1 MAGCRP
7 LTPSEERNLRAA
19 IKKLPPRDR
28 ALVVTQWL
36 TGFRVSEV
44 LSLTVGSVFRNG
56 ELVTKI
62 GIAPRNMKG
71 GYGNTRWVP
80 VLPSLARALQSQL
93 AYLRQR
99 LELTPDLPLFL
110 SRQDNPDGTAR
121 SVNRESA
128 RQIIRRAF
136 FAAKIEDDGRLGTHV
151 LRKTFARNVYN
162 NCGKD
167 LMILKKA
174 LNHSSVSIT
183 QRYLEVVEDDVL
195 AAISKCDRGRKPKPF
210 VITAPMSIS
219 SSPPPSRQP
228 AMRPQPQTPAP
239 VLYVEQPTVPSLPP
253 TATPPATTPA
263 PRPVLDLSNAQ
274 LDFFTTLAA

>member
-7 LTPSEERNLRAA
+7 LSLSEERNLRASLR
-19 IKKLPPRDR
+19 KLSPRDR
-28 ALVVTQWL
+28 SLVVTQWL
-36 TGFRVSEV
+36 TGFRISEV
-44 LSLTVGSVFRNG
+44 LSLTVGSVLKNG
-56 ELVTKI
+56 ELVSKI

-80 VLPSLARALQSQL
+80 VLPSLARALESQL
-93 AYLRQR
+93 AHLRLR
-99 LELTPDLPLFL
+99 FELTPDLPLFL

-136 FAAKIEDDGRLGTHV
+136 LLAKITDDGRLGTHV

-174 LNHSSVSIT
+174 LNHSSVAIT

-195 AAISKCDRGRKPKPF
+195 AAISKCDRSRKAKSAA
-210 VITAPMSIS
+210 ITAPVAAP
-219 SSPPPSRQP
+219 SPTPSTQKP
-228 AMRPQPQTPAP
+228 ATRTKPQTPAP
-239 VLYVEQPTVPSLPP
+239 ILSVELLPVLSHLPP
-253 TATPPATTPA
+253 TPTAPA
-263 PRPVLDLSNAQ
+263 PAPQPVAKNQNAQ
-274 LDFFTTLAA
+274 LDFFIDLAA